1 MRHWLVKKAEN
12 DLVDAVLEQVDAG
25 LVQWSQVA
33 DSLLQIVAILKIQV
47 TLEFD
52 QWLVLEG
59 RRNVRGLPNASSIN
73 NASFISNA

>member
-1 MRHWLVKKAEN
+1 MKKAEN